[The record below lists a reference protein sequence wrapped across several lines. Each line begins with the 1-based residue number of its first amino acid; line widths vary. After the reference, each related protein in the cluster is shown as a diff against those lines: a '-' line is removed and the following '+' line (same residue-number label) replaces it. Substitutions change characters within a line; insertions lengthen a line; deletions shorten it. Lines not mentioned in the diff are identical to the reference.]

1 MKNTFAI
8 LAAIAAF
15 AVTIY
20 AASTQWGTD
29 IVGFVQYA
37 SDNSVS
43 ARRDAAQPGV
53 ILATEL
59 RDSGSNH
66 VAALTIGSPDATRI
80 RVIDRYALHK
90 TPLEKVEFPNYYIE
104 LGEGTALLS
113 TKSVKAFDRFVVPGT
128 GQQPDLVTYAH
139 TFRIV
144 PLGGVRITKAVL
156 SKANADAGSGTLMPE
171 ARCTVTPDYM
181 DDGSVVVTASLS
193 SFQDTYT
200 YSIDI
205 VIDQLYGSPTLENET
220 RDDLTMS
227 DYFFKDEY
235 GNMSLGKLRDWVHR
249 AYDKFKADRWTD
261 YNAAGTVNLAANR
274 VRFSRTADLRTE
286 SVVATDDAI
295 TIRQNGKI
303 VLRSVAA
310 ANSPSGT
317 FSIIGMNINV
327 DPNYDYIYTDTSV
340 STPPYALICTSL
352 TEADWERPEGQTTTL
367 TTYEGQSAY
376 LIAVPK
382 TNDAQKFF
390 KAVSSGSETAAYL
403 YTEAIVFASK
413 GIALQ
418 DPNGGWWKLTVDAN
432 GNLDTSAISDVP
444 EGIPQ

>member
-1 MKNTFAI
+1 MKKTFAI

-15 AVTIY
+15 EVTIY

-59 RDSGSNH
+59 RDSGNNQ

-156 SKANADAGSGTLMPE
+156 SKANADAGSGAFMPS
-171 ARCTVTPDYM
+171 ARCTVEADYM
-181 DDGSVVVTASLS
+181 DDGSVVVKASIS

-235 GNMSLGKLRDWVHR
+235 GNTSLGKLRDWVHR
-249 AYDKFKADRWTD
+249 TYDKFKADRWSD
-261 YNAAGTVNLAANR
+261 YAAAGTVNLSANR
-274 VRFSRTADLRTE
+274 VRFSRSADLRTE
-286 SVVATDDAI
+286 SVVVPDDSI

-303 VLRSVAA
+303 MLRSVGA
-310 ANSPSGT
+310 ANSTNGT
-317 FSIIGMNINV
+317 FRIIGMDLNI
-327 DPNYDYIYTDTSV
+327 DPLYDCIYTDTSV
-340 STPPYALICTSL
+340 TEPPYVLTCTSL
-352 TEADWERPEGQTTTL
+352 VEGNWERPNGQVTQL
-367 TTYEGQSAY
+367 STYEGQPAY
-376 LIAVPK
+376 VISVPK
-382 TNDAQKFF
+382 SNDARKFF
-390 KAVSSGSETAAYL
+390 KAVAAGDETSAYL
-403 YTEAIVFASK
+403 YTEAIVFASA

-418 DPNGGWWKLTVDAN
+418 DSSGGWWMVKVDTS
-432 GNLDTSAISDVP
+432 GNLSTEAISEVP
-444 EGIPQ
+444 KGLPQ